1 MNNDMLKRAQKI
13 LGFFL
18 IVSLATVPQ
27 GLDDAWGG
35 DLYTVGGIE
44 VTVTAQGTRDV
55 RGEAFKQGRRKAFN
69 FLMRRLVSKPLWD
82 TLPVLQDAA
91 LYNVVQEVR
100 VLEEKSSPSLYRA
113 KLQIKFDIEGI
124 RSLFADVAL
133 HESQSQPSLL
143 LPILENN
150 QGVHLWSQNNGW
162 RDVWQDMDL
171 DNTPTPFVVPSGDMG
186 DAQLAPLLDLYDDAG
201 NIRKAP
207 LADLTRKYGVDT
219 IVIARALDRGA
230 GRPFEVEV
238 EVISLEDHTNFTL
251 LYRPRDEGGVLLQRL
266 AAMDV
271 LQELAE
277 RWKTATSRG
286 NGERQKI
293 RARVLFSTLDEW
305 LVVSNTLAKARF
317 LRDVTVTS
325 LQTHEADITFLYDGA
340 MEALQLAMAQLNLS
354 YENALPQPFLQLEKT
369 NMLLKEQ

>member
-13 LGFFL
+13 LGFCL

-27 GLDDAWGG
+27 GIDDAWGG

-150 QGVHLWSQNNGW
+150 QGVHLWGQNNGW

-171 DNTPTPFVVPSGDMG
+171 DNTPTPFVVPSGDMR

-238 EVISLEDHTNFTL
+238 EVVSLEDHTNFTL

-277 RWKTATSRG
+277 RWKAATSRG